1 VTTGNPT
8 NQDPGTRGARSPDG
22 RPDWPADVR
31 RVALGIR
38 RRVLDHTL
46 RNNGGY
52 LSQAC
57 SSADALA
64 TLYVHLMKL
73 GQSVAPAVP
82 LPFPGVPGPDNPGYS
97 TGAGYNGPHEPGL
110 DRFFFSPVHY
120 ALVLYSTLIEVGR
133 MAPEG
138 LAQFNRDG
146 SSVELIGAEHSPGH
160 EVTAGSLAQCLSQAA
175 GVAMARKLKGDT
187 GHNWVFMSDGEFQE
201 GQTFE
206 AIAAM
211 AWHKIDN
218 VTVLVDANAQQC
230 DGAMS
235 TVMEI
240 DPIAERVRA
249 FGGTAAD
256 VDGHDPEAIAA
267 AASARVPGKPL
278 VIVCHTDPCRGI
290 PLLATRGEKLHYVRF
305 KSAQEEAVFRA
316 VLSEMTQDGNRPD
329 GADAAALSSP
339 AVLGAGKP
347 GGRE

>member
-1 VTTGNPT
+1 MTTGNLGMDEGGIRGSSSPT
-8 NQDPGTRGARSPDG
+8 APPA
-22 RPDWPADVR
+22 WLADVD
-31 RVALGIR
+31 RVARGIR
-38 RRVLDHTL
+38 RRVLEHTL

-64 TLYVHLMKL
+64 TLYVRLMKL
-73 GQSVAPAVP
+73 GPSIAPPVP
-82 LPFPGVPGPDNPGYS
+82 PPFLGVPGPGNPTYM
-97 TGAGYNGPHEPGL
+97 TGSGYNGPHEPAL

-138 LAQFNRDG
+138 LAQFNQDG

-175 GVAMARKLKGDT
+175 GVALARKLKGEP

-211 AWHKIDN
+211 AWQKIDN
-218 VTVLVDANAQQC
+218 VTVLVDANEQQC
-230 DGAMS
+230 DGAMRK
-235 TVMEI
+235 VMEI
-240 DPIAERVRA
+240 DPIAQRVKA
-249 FGGTAAD
+249 FGGAAAD
-256 VDGHDPEAIAA
+256 VDGHDPEALVA
-267 AASARVPGKPL
+267 AASSRQAGKPL

-290 PLLATRGEKLHYVRF
+290 PLLATRGGKLHYVRF
-305 KSAQEEAVFRA
+305 KSSHEEERFRA
-316 VLSEMTQDGNRPD
+316 FLHEME
-329 GADAAALSSP
+329 
-339 AVLGAGKP
+339 
-347 GGRE
+347 GG

>member
-1 VTTGNPT
+1 VSTADFGKVA
-8 NQDPGTRGARSPDG
+8 GRSARSTGPAGSGGPDCPTG
-22 RPDWPADVR
+22 RSPSGTSGALPDWLAEVG

-64 TLYVHLMKL
+64 TLYVRLMKL
-73 GQSVAPAVP
+73 GQSIAPPVP
-82 LPFPGVPGPDNPGYS
+82 LPFPGVPGLDNPAYV
-97 TGAGYNGPHEPGL
+97 TGFGYNGPHEPGL

-133 MAPEG
+133 MAPDG

-160 EVTAGSLAQCLSQAA
+160 EVTAGSLAQCLSQAS
-175 GVAMARKLKGDT
+175 GVAMARKLKGEP

-235 TVMEI
+235 KVMAI
-240 DPIAERVRA
+240 DPIVDRVRA
-249 FGGTAAD
+249 FGGAAVE
-256 VDGHDPEAIAA
+256 VDGHDPQAIVA
-267 AASARVPGKPL
+267 AASAPVPGKPL
-278 VIVCHTDPCRGI
+278 VIVLKTDPCRGI
-290 PLLATRGEKLHYVRF
+290 PLLAARGEKLHYVRF
-305 KSAQEEAVFRA
+305 KSAQEEETFR
-316 VLSEMTQDGNRPD
+316 LFLDRM
-329 GADAAALSSP
+329 
-339 AVLGAGKP
+339 AG
-347 GGRE
+347 G